1 MKILWHVCYGKGQMI
16 MAPMELT
23 VSVDN
28 ARSRF
33 SSIMPNIGHRYIPRK
48 VPRKNTKLRNAIIL
62 ETRKSS
68 TTSAVEKY
76 FDKKQIDC
84 R

>member
-28 ARSRF
+28 TRSRF
-33 SSIMPNIGHRYIPRK
+33 SSIMPNIGHRYQES
-48 VPRKNTKLRNAIIL
+48 TK
-62 ETRKSS
+62 
-68 TTSAVEKY
+68 EK
-76 FDKKQIDC
+76 
-84 R
+84 

>member
-28 ARSRF
+28 TRSRF
-33 SSIMPNIGHRYIPRK
+33 RSIMPNIGHRYIPRK
-48 VPRKNTKLRNAIIL
+48 VPRKNKNLRNAIIL
-62 ETRKSS
+62 ETRKGSPNFCS
-68 TTSAVEKY
+68 
-76 FDKKQIDC
+76 
-84 R
+84 

>member
-28 ARSRF
+28 TRSRF
-33 SSIMPNIGHRYIPRK
+33 RSIMPNIGHRYQEKYIPRK
-48 VPRKNTKLRNAIIL
+48 NKNLRNAIII
-62 ETRKSS
+62 ETRKGS
-68 TTSAVEKY
+68 TTSAVEK
-76 FDKKQIDC
+76 ILS
-84 R
+84 